1 LRLVFDQSVGVVVG
15 LAAEARIA
23 RLLGWRVAIGGGT
36 AKGAEAAAA
45 QLIDAGARALVSF
58 GLAGGLDPALR
69 PGVIIVPARV
79 ILNDRPYSADA
90 ELNRRLGGVTHHVSL
105 AVEQVVTTPAIKQ
118 RLYKTT
124 NAAAL
129 DLESGAVAH
138 AASVRR
144 LPFAVLRAICD
155 PAERCLP
162 SAALGALD
170 VQGAIAVWR
179 VLASL
184 AADPRQLP
192 LVFQLAAD
200 AAAARRSLRRRIKEL
215 AQASET

>member
-1 LRLVFDQSVGVVVG
+1 LVFDRSTGVVVG

-36 AKGAEAAAA
+36 ARGAEAAAA
-45 QLIDAGARALVSF
+45 HLIAAGARALVSF

-69 PGVIIVPARV
+69 PGAVIVPTRV
-79 ILNDRPYSADA
+79 IRDDVSFIADK
-90 ELNRRLGGVTHHVSL
+90 ELVERLGGATPHVSL
-105 AVEQVVTTPAIKQ
+105 TTPQVVASAAVKRQLYETTG
-118 RLYKTT
+118 
-124 NAAAL
+124 AAAL

-170 VQGAIAVWR
+170 AQGAIAVWR
-179 VLASL
+179 VLVSL

-192 LVFQLAAD
+192 PMLRLAAD
-200 AAAARRSLRRRIKEL
+200 AAAARRSLLRRVKQL
-215 AQASET
+215 AQASAT

>member
-1 LRLVFDQSVGVVVG
+1 LVFDRSTGVVVG

-36 AKGAEAAAA
+36 ARGAEAAAA
-45 QLIDAGARALVSF
+45 HLIAAGARALVSF

-69 PGVIIVPARV
+69 PGTIIVPTGV
-79 ILNDRPYSADA
+79 ITADVSSFITDK
-90 ELNRRLGGVTHHVSL
+90 ELVERLGGATPHVSL
-105 AVEQVVTTPAIKQ
+105 TTPQVVASAAIKRQ
-118 RLYKTT
+118 LYETT
-124 NAAAL
+124 GAAAL

-170 VQGAIAVWR
+170 AQGAIAVWR
-179 VLASL
+179 VLVSL

-192 LVFQLAAD
+192 PMLRLAAD
-200 AAAARRSLRRRIKEL
+200 AAAARRSLLRRVEQL
-215 AQASET
+215 AQASAT